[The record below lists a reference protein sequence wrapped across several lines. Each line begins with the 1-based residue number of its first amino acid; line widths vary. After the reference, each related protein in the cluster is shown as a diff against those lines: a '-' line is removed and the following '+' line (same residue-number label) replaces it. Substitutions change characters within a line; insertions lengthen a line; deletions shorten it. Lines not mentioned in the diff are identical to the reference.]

1 MIYFPYFRG
10 RQYDLLALKNIAQ
23 QHALPPNIIPII
35 EPVRDIR
42 ALPQTVAAFVEH
54 DQPLV
59 VIANPTVSD
68 YALTQQK
75 LYDWRSYADNPNL
88 IVGHILTPTIIPEDL
103 QATPDHQTLLV
114 ARQYDELLAASHAG
128 WLDAPTH
135 LLVPPEARIRRL
147 LTRPSG
153 SLFDHAWLPEHDR
166 SYADITDGFFSEDWQ
181 QARLD
186 GYTSI
191 SDYTIGGAH
200 YSEHGYPA
208 RAVTLHLTYFAG
220 DQLRIHRFVS
230 DDRED
235 FRHPKEKFFQAV
247 AKLAAWLP
255 AQPAAVQTPAALA
268 LADYHVT
275 QHFPGL
281 GVVKRLSLEHHL
293 QTMATYFKTT
303 ILTKSQQNF

>member
-10 RQYDLLALKNIAQ
+10 RQFDLLALKNIAQ
-23 QHALPPNIIPII
+23 QHILPPNIIPII

-75 LYDWRSYADNPNL
+75 LHDWRPYADNPQL
-88 IVGHILTPTIIPEDL
+88 IVGHILTPTIIPASL
-103 QATPDHQTLLV
+103 QPAAEHRTLLV
-114 ARQYDELLAASHAG
+114 GRQYDELVAAQHAG
-128 WLDAPTH
+128 WLNDPSY
-135 LLVPPEARIRRL
+135 LLVPPEARIRQL
-147 LTRPSG
+147 ITRPTV
-153 SLFDHAWLPEHDR
+153 SLFDHAWIPEHER
-166 SYADITDGFFSEDWQ
+166 SYADITDGFFSDDWVL
-181 QARLD
+181 ATLD
-186 GYTSI
+186 SYHGV

-208 RAVTLHLTYFAG
+208 RAVTLHLTYFQG

-255 AQPAAVQTPAALA
+255 DHPDVQTPAALA
-268 LADYHVT
+268 LADYHAT

-293 QTMATYFKTT
+293 QTMATYFKAHYPE
-303 ILTKSQQNF
+303 

>member
-1 MIYFPYFRG
+1 MMYFPYFRG

-23 QHALPPNIIPII
+23 QQVLPANIIPII

-54 DQPLV
+54 GQPLV

-75 LYDWRSYADNPNL
+75 LYDWRPYATNPQL
-88 IVGHILTPTIIPEDL
+88 IVGHVLTPTTIADSLVP
-103 QATPDHQTLLV
+103 TPAHRTLLV
-114 ARQYDELLAASHAG
+114 ARQYDELVAVQQAG
-128 WLDAPTH
+128 WLDTPTY
-135 LLVPPEARIRRL
+135 LLVPPEARIRQL
-147 LTRPSG
+147 VDRPSV
-153 SLFDHAWLPEHDR
+153 SLFDHAWVPEHDR
-166 SYADITDGFFSEDWQ
+166 SYADIVDGFFSDDWEL
-181 QARLD
+181 APLD
-186 GYTSI
+186 GYQGV

-230 DDRED
+230 DDRDD

-247 AKLAAWLP
+247 AKLAQWLP
-255 AQPAAVQTPAALA
+255 EQAAAVQTPAAQA
-268 LADYHVT
+268 LAAYHD
-275 QHFPGL
+275 QHHFPGL

-293 QTMATYFKTT
+293 QTMAAYFK
-303 ILTKSQQNF
+303 KHYPV

>member
-23 QHALPPNIIPII
+23 QHVLPPNIIPII

-54 DQPLV
+54 DQLLV

-75 LYDWRSYADNPNL
+75 LYDWRPYATNPHL
-88 IVGHILTPTIIPEDL
+88 IVGHVLTPTTIPEHL
-103 QATPDHQTLLV
+103 TAAPGHRTLLV
-114 ARQYDELLAASHAG
+114 ARQYDELVAADQAG
-128 WLDAPTH
+128 WLMAPTY
-135 LLVPPEARIRRL
+135 LLVPPEARIRQL
-147 LTRPSG
+147 LDRPSV
-153 SLFDHAWLPEHDR
+153 SLFDHAWVPEHDR
-166 SYADITDGFFSEDWQ
+166 SYADIVDGFFSDDW
-181 QARLD
+181 AMAALD
-186 GYTSI
+186 GYQGV

-230 DDRED
+230 DDRTD

-247 AKLAAWLP
+247 SKLAQWLP
-255 AQPAAVQTPAALA
+255 KQAVAVQTPAAQTLA
-268 LADYHVT
+268 AYHE
-275 QHFPGL
+275 QHHFPGL

-293 QTMATYFKTT
+293 QIMAAYFKAHYPV
-303 ILTKSQQNF
+303 